1 MKEVCAKHIYFTH
14 GGNLWLQKKRTVHCA
29 SSGTSTLNAESKGL
43 GSNYTV
49 EPSGYLDYRV
59 LGVYAFTVW
68 GFMVLDLWFMV
79 LGSGTLSSK
88 RVAGYGGLLAMYC
101 GVVKTLPNYPCP
113 QQWRNEAR

>member
-1 MKEVCAKHIYFTH
+1 MEVTYGYKR
-14 GGNLWLQKKRTVHCA
+14 KRTVHRA

-49 EPSGYLDYRV
+49 ELSGYLDYRV
-59 LGVYAFTVW
+59 W
-68 GFMVLDLWFMV
+68 GLMLSRFEASWVLDLWFMV

-88 RVAGYGGLLAMYC
+88 RVAGHGGLLAMYC

-113 QQWRNEAR
+113 QQSRNEAR